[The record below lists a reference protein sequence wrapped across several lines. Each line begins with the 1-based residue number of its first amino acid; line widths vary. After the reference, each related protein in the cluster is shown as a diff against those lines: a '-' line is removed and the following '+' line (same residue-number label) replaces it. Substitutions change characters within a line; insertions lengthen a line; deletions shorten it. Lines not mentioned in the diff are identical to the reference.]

1 MDSRSSSPETP
12 ETSDVPNN
20 VAIHGELP
28 SWYSTLPLA
37 KDVSAITAWD
47 GEPFHKPDDDRML
60 QLDDI
65 IQEHA
70 YDDSACSGA
79 DNSVANLH
87 PPSDATQPK
96 LASLEPIRTPLRR
109 SIQCHESALFIPSL
123 SQMHS
128 TPIVPPPAVRTCK
141 RDPASIPRTVVY
153 PPRESCFNLAILTP
167 NIPETGTKSRVETQ
181 VRVTVDL
188 AHASTSARDQNQ
200 YDRVGSWKWLKLP
213 PGTSTKRRTR
223 REGKIDP
230 APLDILHLTATVKCA
245 SAPHNPVLSCGSC
258 RNREAKRVARKLAA
272 RVRPARSDSDT
283 PEDGCERSRSI
294 KEDTTSIIQFNCS
307 DVLDF
312 SAGSAVLP
320 VRITCYCRHH
330 REKVGFNIH
339 FAVMDHNGR
348 LVGTG
353 MTPPIMITDDHKSTV
368 KSGVVPS
375 TPAVETQID
384 WSSLPPAP
392 PPTDNTPPSKHPSRN
407 GRGQR
412 KTRSKPYDVAGRGNQ
427 SKFSRE
433 ASVTSL
439 SSFVNSP
446 SIRPATG
453 PNTRPPTPSQLSQSS
468 SPVPAPQP
476 TAAFLTDADSSSVFN
491 SSEPVSTS
499 LSESVS
505 DTAIFGPPNGIST
518 TTTPQFPSPSDI
530 FSPNTPSQLLATL
543 VPPQPMPFLF
553 FNPSSPPPVTSL
565 PLPKIHRLIPSSGP
579 THGGIEVTVLGENFH
594 PAIQFSCVFGDAVAS
609 STQRWSDNTL
619 LCVLP
624 PRSAPGVVAVW
635 FKGRDETKNSAIP
648 SLFTYTDE
656 SDRALME
663 LALQVVG
670 LKMTG
675 KIEDAKNIA
684 LRIVGS
690 AATED
695 SSSGSN
701 SAADDIMQ
709 VASLPFHDIRPL
721 LFLRLGERHD
731 YEAAVMKFLSLVDVP
746 VEKHSGIPPADAVSH
761 ATSSGQTLLHLAIF
775 LKFTSLTEFLIAHG
789 IDLDARD
796 RNGYTALHFAVLVQS
811 KECARLLV
819 VAGADLEIV
828 DALGKTPQ
836 DMAPSDFFEGIVDH
850 VVSEDDLLRVSEGD
864 GESHWGDV
872 ESDEDV
878 MTMIKRRYT
887 SRGIRRRSRR
897 HHDSHEQPERES
909 SQASYPAQNPDKIDD
924 ITTQKLDHTS
934 DEKQAAS
941 FVAMIQRTFAQIP
954 APQGIIPTIPQLPL
968 PQLPGMPAVPWA
980 ALPQIPMV
988 FPVFVP
994 MPGWPSFLSDK
1005 RDGPRDEVPSSK
1017 EGDPR
1022 PTGYSTA
1029 QELLATWEKWIAV
1042 AVATATLRPPP
1053 TDEAPPMYTP
1063 RETQETETTTQQPMT
1078 NTTELQEP
1086 SLESTSHPTPN
1097 ASERSTRRVGYEVT
1111 SAPAP
1116 DADAYEYIPVK
1127 AHAHTAKKHDRMLVL
1142 FWLPILLLSLLWAF
1156 HSCIRFA
1163 IHALKTSLSM
1173 KAGVRA

>member
-1 MDSRSSSPETP
+1 MSTTTAETMDSRSSSPETP
-12 ETSDVPNN
+12 ETSDVPHN
-20 VAIHGELP
+20 VTIHNELP
-28 SWYSTLPLA
+28 SWYRPLPIAKNTSTIG
-37 KDVSAITAWD
+37 VWD
-47 GEPFHKPDDDRML
+47 GDPFQKLDGEHML

-70 YDDSACSGA
+70 YDDSACPGVVIS
-79 DNSVANLH
+79 
-87 PPSDATQPK
+87 PPNTCSTSDATQPE
-96 LASLEPIRTPLRR
+96 LVYPEPLQTSLRR
-109 SIQCHESALFIPSL
+109 PIPESGLSIPPL

-128 TPIVPPPAVRTCK
+128 TSIVPPPAMRTCK
-141 RDPASIPRTVVY
+141 RDPASIPRRVVY
-153 PPRESCFNLAILTP
+153 PPRESCYNLAISTP
-167 NIPETGTKSRVETQ
+167 NIPESGTKSRVETQ

-188 AHASTSARDQNQ
+188 AHASTFSGEQNQ

-213 PGTSTKRRTR
+213 PGTSTKKRTR

-230 APLDILHLTATVKCA
+230 APLDILHLIATVTYMSVVK
-245 SAPHNPVLSCGSC
+245 
-258 RNREAKRVARKLAA
+258 AKRVARKLAA

-283 PEDGCERSRSI
+283 PEDGCERPRNI
-294 KEDTTSIIQFNCS
+294 KEDTTSIIQFNCP

-312 SAGSAVLP
+312 SAGTAVLP

-339 FAVMDHNGR
+339 FTMLDHNGR

-368 KSGVVPS
+368 KSGAVPS
-375 TPAVETQID
+375 TPALEAQVD
-384 WSSLPPAP
+384 WSSFDPCYATHGQHFSLE
-392 PPTDNTPPSKHPSRN
+392 TSISKW
-407 GRGQR
+407 QR
-412 KTRSKPYDVAGRGNQ
+412 TIKDA
-427 SKFSRE
+427 E
-433 ASVTSL
+433 ASVTSP
-439 SSFVNSP
+439 SSSVNSP
-446 SIRPATG
+446 SMHSSSTE
-453 PNTRPPTPSQLSQSS
+453 PNTRSPTPSQLPRSS

-476 TAAFLTDADSSSVFN
+476 PVTFTNNGDSVFAFN
-491 SSEPVSTS
+491 TSKPISTS
-499 LSESVS
+499 LLNSVS
-505 DTAIFGPPNGIST
+505 VT
-518 TTTPQFPSPSDI
+518 Q
-530 FSPNTPSQLLATL
+530 PSQPLATL

-594 PAIQFSCVFGDAVAS
+594 PAVQFNCVFGDVVAS

-635 FKGRDETKNSAIP
+635 FEGFNETKNSTLP

-690 AATED
+690 TGTED
-695 SSSGSN
+695 SPSGSS

-709 VASLPFHDIRPL
+709 VASPSFHDIRPL
-721 LFLRLGERHD
+721 LFLRLGERHN
-731 YEAAVMKFLSLVDVP
+731 YEAAVMKFLSLIDVS
-746 VEKHSGIPPADAVSH
+746 VEKHSGLHPAVAVSH
-761 ATSSGQTLLHLAIF
+761 ATSSGQTLLHLSAF
-775 LKFTSLTEFLIAHG
+775 FKFASLTEFLIARG

-828 DALGKTPQ
+828 NALGMTPQ
-836 DMAPSDFFEGIVDH
+836 DIAPSGFFEGIVYH
-850 VVSEDDLLRVSEGD
+850 VVPEDDLRSRTNLEDEDED
-864 GESHWGDV
+864 GESHLGDV
-872 ESDEDV
+872 ESDEDATTA
-878 MTMIKRRYT
+878 MNKRRHIF
-887 SRGIRRRSRR
+887 RGIRRRPYRP
-897 HHDSHEQPERES
+897 HDAHEQPES
-909 SQASYPAQNPDKIDD
+909 SQVLQPSQIQIPNKIEDK
-924 ITTQKLDHTS
+924 TVQKLDDTT

-941 FVAMIQRTFAQIP
+941 FVALIQRTLAQIP
-954 APQGIIPTIPQLPL
+954 APQGIMPTIPQLPL
-968 PQLPGMPAVPWA
+968 PHLPEMPAVPWA

-994 MPGWPSFLSDK
+994 IPGWSSFLSDK
-1005 RDGPRDEVPSSK
+1005 RDGPRDEVSSSK
-1017 EGDPR
+1017 EADSR
-1022 PTGYSTA
+1022 STGYSTA
-1029 QELLATWEKWIAV
+1029 QELRATWEKWIAV

-1053 TDEAPPMYTP
+1053 VDEAPPMYTP
-1063 RETQETETTTQQPMT
+1063 RETKETTTQQPVADT
-1078 NTTELQEP
+1078 VELQEP
-1086 SLESTSHPTPN
+1086 IPESTTLRTPN
-1097 ASERSTRRVGYEVT
+1097 VLDRTTRRVGYDVT
-1111 SAPAP
+1111 STPAP
-1116 DADAYEYIPVK
+1116 DADGYEYIPVK
-1127 AHAHTAKKHDRMLVL
+1127 AHTHTAKKHDRMLVL

-1163 IHALKTSLSM
+1163 IHVMKTSLSM